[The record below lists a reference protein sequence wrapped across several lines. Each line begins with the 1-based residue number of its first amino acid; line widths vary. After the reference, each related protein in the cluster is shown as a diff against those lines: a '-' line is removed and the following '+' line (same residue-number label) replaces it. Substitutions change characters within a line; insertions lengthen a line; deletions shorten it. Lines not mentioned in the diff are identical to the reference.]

1 MTDLKAYLRNI
12 PDGIIRELIGSDICD
27 SITAYNEFRDIED
40 SSDYADIIMHR
51 FGQKILLNTKNSVL
65 RNIILFMDDSLIRQ
79 IQTPLGILID
89 DTEETRKKLI
99 TKIKRANSEPFLRE
113 LFIALDLDADFYLH
127 KSEEF
132 ANEIETSVSPKYQLH
147 DFQKNVKDRSI
158 SYLLNIE
165 KSNKQLIHL
174 PTGAG
179 KTKTGVEIICDYLR
193 SSAVFGG
200 FNKSTTVV
208 WFAHNNEL
216 CEQAMDTFVNTWRLR
231 GDIEIEV
238 IPLYGDHGY
247 EPFNHEARYKIYFA
261 GLPKFVS
268 LMKSRKDDQKELA
281 GNLREHANLVFID
294 EAHKSLATTWNR
306 AIKFLADGPGC
317 QLVGLTA
324 TPGRTAD
331 IGEAENLHLAEFFRS
346 EKIGMVDDHGCAINK
361 PLAYLQSRGFLA
373 EIVKEEVLTQVE
385 ISISD
390 EEMANISRYG
400 DSRLKGILQDLSK
413 HPKRNSLLVEKIRD
427 HFYQGKKILIFSCSV
442 DHSYTIQALLNTLD
456 IRSECVDGETPKD
469 QRTSFIEEF
478 REHELQVL
486 INFGVLSTG
495 FDAPKLNTLI
505 IARPTSSIVLY
516 SQMIGRA
523 LRGPKNNGNRENTL
537 ITLRDNINIG
547 GEQKIF
553 GYFDEIW
560 R

>member
-1 MTDLKAYLRNI
+1 MRILSSTDLGKK
-12 PDGIIRELIGSDICD
+12 
-27 SITAYNEFRDIED
+27 F
-40 SSDYADIIMHR
+40 
-51 FGQKILLNTKNSVL
+51 LLNTKNGVL
-65 RNIILFMDDSLIRQ
+65 RNILLFLDDSLLGK
-79 IQTPLGILID
+79 IQSPLGIPLD
-89 DTEETRKKLI
+89 DVEEIRKKLI
-99 TKIKRANSEPFLRE
+99 TKTKGAGSEPFLRE
-113 LFIALDLDADFYLH
+113 LLIALDLDADFYLH

-132 ANEIETSVSPKYQLH
+132 AKEIETSVMPEYQLH

-200 FNKSTTVV
+200 FNQSTTVV

-231 GDIEIEV
+231 GDVEIEV
-238 IPLYGDHGY
+238 IPLYGDHAY

-268 LMKSRKDDQKELA
+268 LMKSKKEDQKKLA
-281 GNLREHANLVFID
+281 GKLREHTNLVFID

-306 AIKFLADGPGC
+306 AIKFLADRPGC

-324 TPGRTAD
+324 TPGRTAE
-331 IGEAENLHLAEFFRS
+331 IEEAENLHLAEFFRS
-346 EKIGMVDDHGCAINK
+346 EKIGMVDDHGRAIEK
-361 PLAYLQSRGFLA
+361 PLAHLQSRGYLA
-373 EIVKEEVLTQVE
+373 KIVKEEVLTEVE

-390 EEMANISRYG
+390 EERSNISKYG
-400 DSRLKGILQDLSK
+400 DTRLKGILQDLSK
-413 HPKRNSLLVEKIRD
+413 HPKRNSLLVSKIRD
-427 HFYQGKKILIFSCSV
+427 HFDQGKKILIFSCSV

-478 REHELQVL
+478 REHGLQVL

-523 LRGPKNNGNRENTL
+523 LRGPKNNGNKENTL

-553 GYFDEIW
+553 GHFDEIW